1 MAISSTGIYNNAY
14 EGVSILQKKETD
26 SSRQKTSNEVSG
38 MSGMKMETTKK
49 TSNEEYLKSLQKQ
62 VPYVTLE
69 IGSALSMQRDKRA
82 GVITVN
88 PKLLEKMKSDPEAA
102 AQYTQKL
109 KDIERAE
116 RIGNAYYNSLGG
128 CVERT
133 SHWYVDE
140 EGNHYHFAITIRDD
154 RFNKKISEE
163 AKKNMEEHIEK
174 TRKKAREKAEELK
187 EKLDEKA
194 EEARRAEKQE
204 AEKKETE
211 VTKMPADAAE
221 SGEVIENR
229 LTVNEPLTG
238 DAQMLEQ
245 SMRSGVS
252 LDLEI

>member
-14 EGVSILQKKETD
+14 EGVSILQKKEID
-26 SSRQKTSNEVSG
+26 SSRQKTNEVNET
-38 MSGMKMETTKK
+38 SGMKMETTKK

-116 RIGNAYYNSLGG
+116 RTANAYYNSLGG

-140 EGNHYHFAITIRDD
+140 EGNHYHFAITKRDD
-154 RFNKKISEE
+154 RFNKKIREE

-174 TRKKAREKAEELK
+174 TREKARKKAEELE
-187 EKLDEKA
+187 EKLEEKA
-194 EEARRAEKQE
+194 EEAREAEKQE
-204 AEKKETE
+204 ERKKAEVPVDE
-211 VTKMPADAAE
+211 AG
-221 SGEVIENR
+221 SGEVIENK

-238 DAQMLEQ
+238 DIQALEQ
-245 SMRSGVS
+245 SVQSGAR

>member
-1 MAISSTGIYNNAY
+1 MAITSTGIYNNAY

-26 SSRQKTSNEVSG
+26 LSRKKMDEMSE

-49 TSNEEYLKSLQKQ
+49 ISNEEYLRGLQKQ

-69 IGSALSMQRDKRA
+69 VGSALSIQRDKRA

-116 RIGNAYYNSLGG
+116 RTVNAYYNSLGG

-140 EGNHYHFAITIRDD
+140 EGNHHHFAIIRRDD
-154 RFNKKISEE
+154 RFNKKIREE

-174 TRKKAREKAEELK
+174 TRKKAREKAEELE
-187 EKLDEKA
+187 EKLDENA
-194 EEARRAEKQE
+194 EEARKAEKQE
-204 AEKKETE
+204 AEKTETDVMKAPSDAVE
-211 VTKMPADAAE
+211 V
-221 SGEVIENR
+221 GEIIENK

-238 DAQMLEQ
+238 DIQVLEQ
-245 SMRSGVS
+245 GIRNGVS